1 MNFCYSNAY
10 CGFSSFSSRQSS
22 AGHSLSCLFRRQTT
36 TCRRRCGGRRRP
48 VVVLAACSIDS
59 RIRRFRVTGLRP
71 IGSRPRP
78 GGPGGPRGPGVLSGP
93 GAHRC
98 SRRTAALVTCDAS
111 GRLSA
116 VRALAGRP
124 VGSVRGGGIICGTGT
139 GGIRGDGFPA
149 VVARRRSASRVA
161 RVARA
166 SVPRA
171 SRAGSGR
178 GDAPGHCAPFACPAE
193 TARRGC
199 AVLAVRLD
207 ADESDRAA

>member
-1 MNFCYSNAY
+1 MV
-10 CGFSSFSSRQSS
+10 RRRS
-22 AGHSLSCLFRRQTT
+22 AGVR
-36 TCRRRCGGRRRP
+36 
-48 VVVLAACSIDS
+48 VVVSVVIVVLPALTVGAVVAMLPADAA
-59 RIRRFRVTGLRP
+59 V
-71 IGSRPRP
+71 
-78 GGPGGPRGPGVLSGP
+78 
-93 GAHRC
+93 AQ
-98 SRRTAALVTCDAS
+98 AS
-111 GRLSA
+111 D
-116 VRALAGRP
+116 LAGRP

-161 RVARA
+161 RVARVPWGSVARA
-166 SVPRA
+166 SCISRTSRA